1 MQIIMSPAKTQQ
13 FIGTEYKEYSMPIL
27 LTKSQAIMDLLRV
40 MSKPE
45 LARLLKTRDKLTQ
58 STHHR
63 IHKFA
68 RKLTLQNAGQ
78 AIFTFQGDT
87 YVALASGTFS
97 PEDLQ
102 FAQRQ
107 LFILSGL
114 YGILRPL
121 DLIQPYRLN
130 MSAPLPV
137 GGAQNLYGYWREQV
151 TEIINRALAED
162 DERTLVNL
170 ASMEY
175 AKVVDNKKLQG
186 KMVTIAFRER
196 HAGEYRTVPFQAKKA
211 RGLMIRFIVTGRIT
225 EVEGLRDFD
234 LDGYGF
240 SEEDSTAE
248 EWLFYKKGS

>member
-13 FIGTEYKEYSMPIL
+13 FIGTAYGEYSMPIL
-27 LTKSQAIMDLLRV
+27 LAKTRVIVDLLKT
-40 MSKPE
+40 MSQPE
-45 LARLLKTRDKLTQ
+45 LARLLKTRDMLTQ

-68 RKLTLQNAGQ
+68 RNLTLQNAGQ
-78 AIFTFQGDT
+78 AILTFQGDT
-87 YVALASGTFS
+87 YAALAAGNFS

-137 GGAQNLYGYWREQV
+137 AGTQNLYRYWRESV
-151 TEIINRALAED
+151 TEIVNRALAED

-170 ASMEY
+170 ASSEY
-175 AKVVDNKKLQG
+175 AKVVDCKKLQG
-186 KMVTIAFRER
+186 KMVTITFREQ
-196 HAGEYRTVPFQAKKA
+196 HGEEYRTVPVHAKKA
-211 RGLMIRFIVTGRIT
+211 RGLMVRFIITGRIT
-225 EVEGLRDFD
+225 EAEGLRDFC
-234 LDGYGF
+234 LDGYSF
-240 SEEDSTAE
+240 SGEDSTAE
-248 EWLFYKKGS
+248 EWLFYKKG

>member
-1 MQIIMSPAKTQQ
+1 MQIIIPPAKTQQ
-13 FIGTEYKEYSMPIL
+13 FIGRDYGEYSMPIL
-27 LTKSQAIMDLLRV
+27 LAKTRVIIDLLKT
-40 MSKPE
+40 MSEPE
-45 LARLLKTRDKLTQ
+45 LARLLKTRDMLTQ

-68 RKLTLQNAGQ
+68 KHLTLQNAGQ

-87 YVALASGTFS
+87 YAALAAENFF
-97 PEDLQ
+97 PDDLQ

-121 DLIQPYRLN
+121 DLIQPYRLE

-137 GGAQNLYGYWREQV
+137 AEAQNLYRYWREPV

-162 DERTLVNL
+162 EERTLVNL
-170 ASMEY
+170 ASTEY
-175 AKVVDNKKLQG
+175 ARVVDCKKLQG
-186 KMVTIAFRER
+186 KMVTITFREQ
-196 HAGEYRTVPFQAKKA
+196 HDGGYRTVPVHAKKA

-225 EVEGLRDFD
+225 ETEGLRDFH
-234 LDGYGF
+234 LDGYSF
-240 SEEDSTAE
+240 SGEDSTAE
-248 EWLFYKKGS
+248 EWLFYKKE

>member
-13 FIGTEYKEYSMPIL
+13 FIGTDYEEYSMPIL
-27 LTKSQAIMDLLRV
+27 LAKTQTIMDLLRI

-45 LARLLKTRDKLTQ
+45 LAQLLKIEDRLTQ

-68 RKLTLQNAGQ
+68 KKLTLQNAGQ

-87 YVALASGTFS
+87 YVALAAGNFS
-97 PEDLQ
+97 PDDLQ

-137 GGAQNLYGYWREQV
+137 AGAQNLYRYWRESV
-151 TEIINRALAED
+151 TEIVNRALAED

-175 AKVVDNKKLQG
+175 AKVVDYKKLQG
-186 KMVTIAFRER
+186 KMVTVTFREQ
-196 HAGEYRTVPFQAKKA
+196 HDGEYRTVPFHAKKA
-211 RGLMIRFIVTGRIT
+211 RGLMVRFIVTSRIT

-234 LDGYGF
+234 LDGYSF
-240 SEEDSTAE
+240 SGEDSTPE
-248 EWLFYKKGS
+248 EWLFYKKGQ